1 MRRGG
6 QTGNAAAGKKG
17 KGRDREPERFEK
29 SFFRKGGGQ
38 ERKRRKH
45 GDDDR
50 HYFVYGRAI
59 CGDDRGTDTRSGK
72 RTAEKKSAHEKTGGG
87 KENGKIPTAES
98 GDIPFP
104 ALEESYEQEV
114 ENLRDGLLFYLRF
127 ASKPDAGAEA
137 PYTVDYSFTYE
148 QRMNVVRTYYDGAYT
163 DAKLKFEAF
172 QADKV
177 AVNYLG
183 ERYAPL
189 YELYAQQAEGA

>member
-1 MRRGG
+1 MTIDIISYTDE
-6 QTGNAAAGKKG
+6 QFAAMTEEQILEVESVQLKKNRLTKKLG
-17 KGRDREPERFEK
+17 EE
-29 SFFRKGGGQ
+29 
-38 ERKRRKH
+38 
-45 GDDDR
+45 
-50 HYFVYGRAI
+50 
-59 CGDDRGTDTRSGK
+59 K
-72 RTAEKKSAHEKTGGG
+72 RTEKFRLLKAGIFRSPVWEK
-87 KENGKIPTAES
+87 ICA
-98 GDIPFP
+98 

-127 ASKPDAGAEA
+127 ASKPDAGADA
-137 PYTVDYSFTYE
+137 PYTIDYSFTYE
-148 QRMNVVRTYYDGAYT
+148 QRLSIVRTYYDGAYT